1 MTAFGCTPLLSSG
14 TMPISTPINIV
25 GGDGLPLR
33 NDNLTNLAYVGRG
46 DGSTYPE
53 QYVAFRPNVPS
64 STAPATSGQLVI
76 LRNLQTG
83 LFCRLAPVPAA
94 YPLSIPGASR
104 RSRALGP
111 PLAAQIGLKAVP
123 ASCATFGVVA
133 DQPTAVTA
141 TVLTYTGF
149 GLSYEGVPLVQ
160 TPGSRTLVLS
170 SSPDCTT
177 PGGGQ
182 LSFPLA
188 PASRAPPPALVAT
201 GGLAG
206 CSRGQQQH
214 AAAAAAAAA
223 GLLVLRD

>member
-1 MTAFGCTPLLSSG
+1 
-14 TMPISTPINIV
+14 V
-25 GGDGLPLR
+25 R

-46 DGSTYPE
+46 DGSTSPE
-53 QYVAFRPNVPS
+53 QYLAFRPDAPG
-64 STAPATSGQLVI
+64 STTAATPGETVI

-83 LFCRLAPVPAA
+83 LFCRLVPVPAA
-94 YPLSIPGASR
+94 YPLSVPGASR
-104 RSRALGP
+104 RNRALGP
-111 PLAAQIGLKAVP
+111 PPAAQIGLKAVP
-123 ASCATFGVVA
+123 ASCATLGVVC

-188 PASRAPPPALVAT
+188 PASRAPPPALGAT
-201 GGLAG
+201 GELAG
-206 CSRGQQQH
+206 AAVGGSGGSSSSSSRCACLMAEALGQCRAGQAPSQESNLGRHACSARP
-214 AAAAAAAAA
+214 
-223 GLLVLRD
+223 